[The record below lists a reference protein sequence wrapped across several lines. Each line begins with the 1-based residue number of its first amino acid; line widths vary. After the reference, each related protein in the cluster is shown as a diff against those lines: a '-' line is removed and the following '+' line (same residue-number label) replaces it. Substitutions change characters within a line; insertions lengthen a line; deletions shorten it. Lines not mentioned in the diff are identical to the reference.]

1 MGLLYTALAFVV
13 LVGLGA
19 VSLLIAVLRAVYRT
33 FIGGDDEPLT
43 RHDDGAPL
51 GPALSYRIRLRNT
64 CKLNGKC

>member
-19 VSLLIAVLRAVYRT
+19 VSLLVAVLRAAYRT
-33 FIGGDDEPLT
+33 LVGGDNEPLT
-43 RHDDGAPL
+43 RDDAQASPW
-51 GPALSYRIRLRNT
+51 PRLSYRVRLRNT

>member
-19 VSLLIAVLRAVYRT
+19 VSLLVAVLRAAYRS
-33 FIGGDDEPLT
+33 FIGGADETLT
-43 RHDDGAPL
+43 RHDDDAPP
-51 GPALSYRIRLRNT
+51 GPVLSYRIRLRNT